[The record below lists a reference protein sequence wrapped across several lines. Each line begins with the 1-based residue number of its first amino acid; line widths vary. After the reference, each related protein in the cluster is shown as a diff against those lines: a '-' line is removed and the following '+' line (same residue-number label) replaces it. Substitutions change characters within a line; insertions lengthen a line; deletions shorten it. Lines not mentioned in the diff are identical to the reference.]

1 MNPASSSQDQDK
13 HQYQPVFDETRC
25 VHDLA
30 ASARCEAC
38 ADACP
43 SGALALGEY
52 ALELNADACDGCAL
66 CVAACPQ
73 EAIDS
78 KFGRADV
85 ASLRKDTTTFLAC
98 GQSGVAGDRQ
108 SMPCVHALSWRN
120 ALRLH
125 RDGIRKLAVA
135 VGDCDKCLPRRAQ
148 LGQTVKHVNEVLTSR
163 NLPGLEV
170 NYLADEQ
177 WEAAVR
183 ETPSKLEVLPRRRA
197 FLRRFVDPAFV
208 ERETDEPATVASLL
222 GASDLEGSVFPAVP
236 SINPDR
242 CDGCDACVRVC
253 ATGAI
258 TLVNESD
265 RLHYRVDASR
275 CTGCKLCVDVCQPGA
290 VSVREWSK
298 SSRQTVGL
306 ASQRCRACGV
316 VYHAPRARTDNLCT
330 ICAKTNHHRNLF
342 QIDPA

>member
-1 MNPASSSQDQDK
+1 MNPASSSSGQQEG
-13 HQYQPVFDETRC
+13 QPVFDETRC
-25 VHDLA
+25 VHDQA
-30 ASARCEAC
+30 ASARCKAC

-43 SGALALGEY
+43 TGALALGEH
-52 ALELNADACDGCAL
+52 ALELNTDACDGCAL

-85 ASLRKDTTTFLAC
+85 ASLRKGTTTFLAC
-98 GQSGVAGDRQ
+98 GHSGVASERQ

-120 ALRLH
+120 ALRLY
-125 RDGIRKLAVA
+125 RGGVRKLGIA
-135 VGDCDKCLPRRAQ
+135 VGDCEKCRPRRAQ
-148 LGQTVKHVNEVLTSR
+148 LDQTVKHVNEVLTSR

-183 ETPSKLEVLPRRRA
+183 ETPFTPEVVPGRRA
-197 FLRRFVDPAFV
+197 FLRRFVDPASA
-208 ERETDEPATVASLL
+208 ERETGKTATVASLL
-222 GASDLEGSVFPAVP
+222 GALDLKSGVFPAVP

-242 CDGCDACVRVC
+242 CDGCDACGRVC

-258 TLVNESD
+258 TLVNEAG
-265 RLHYRVDASR
+265 RLHYRVDAAY
-275 CTGCKLCVDVCQPGA
+275 CTGCKLCMDVCQPDA
-290 VSVREWSK
+290 VSVREWTTSP
-298 SSRQTVGL
+298 RQTVEL

-316 VYHAPRARTDNLCT
+316 VYHAPRKRSDNLCT